1 MLLFTIF
8 TVFCCRFEY
17 INFARFCVQP
27 GDLATAGKASR
38 TSVQKKDG
46 KVFFTSPRVK
56 TQSAED
62 HQPTWPYR
70 SGKIVLKSSA
80 KSGRKKQPTE
90 PSWLD
95 DDDVFSFHA
104 ED

>member
-1 MLLFTIF
+1 MQ
-8 TVFCCRFEY
+8 V
-17 INFARFCVQP
+17 
-27 GDLATAGKASR
+27 GDTHPATAGKASR

-56 TQSAED
+56 APAAEE
-62 HQPTWPYR
+62 QPAWPYR
-70 SGKIVLKSSA
+70 SGKIVLKTSA
-80 KSGRKKQPTE
+80 KAGGRKKPTTD
-90 PSWLD
+90 WLD